1 MLFHYILCIKSI
13 ILLYHGLL
21 NGFPLHFKIEDE
33 KGLLLDVEET
43 KTFKTYSTQVTV
55 L

>member
-1 MLFHYILCIKSI
+1 MVFLYILK
-13 ILLYHGLL
+13 LRM
-21 NGFPLHFKIEDE
+21 N